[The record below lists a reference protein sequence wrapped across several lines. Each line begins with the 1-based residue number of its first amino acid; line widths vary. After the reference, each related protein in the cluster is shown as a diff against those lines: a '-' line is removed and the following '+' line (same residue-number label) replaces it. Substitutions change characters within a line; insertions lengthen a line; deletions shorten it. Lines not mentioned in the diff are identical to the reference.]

1 MRTTHV
7 INLVK
12 TSDVLK
18 LNVTGREGEKL
29 GVVREAFVDLTSG
42 RVEFLIIEANSLLGM
57 GKFHPV
63 PWSTV
68 RFDEVDNAF
77 KAPVTKDEFKASPSY
92 DRDQLA
98 DTKYGWN
105 EQSMKY
111 FAANTMPTETVPPL
125 TS

>member
-1 MRTTHV
+1 MTH
-7 INLVK
+7 LVK

-29 GVVREAFVDLTSG
+29 GVVREAFVDLMSG

-63 PWSTV
+63 PWSIV
-68 RFDEVDNAF
+68 RFDELDNAF

-92 DRDQLA
+92 DRDQLS
-98 DTKYGWN
+98 DTNYGWN
-105 EQSMKY
+105 EQAIKY
-111 FAANTMPTETVPPL
+111 FAANAMPAETIPPL
-125 TS
+125 SS